1 MTIQA
6 PRILIAGGGTGGH
19 LYPGIAVAKEL
30 LSRNANAQI
39 TFAGTARGIEARVI
53 PREGFGLDLIRSS
66 GLKGKSLTT
75 AIRGALIA
83 PVSLIDAWSIVSQR
97 KPDLVIGVGGY
108 SSGPVV
114 LVASLRGVPTMV
126 LEQNAVPGLTNRLL
140 ARFVRAA
147 AVTFDSTKTFFGEK
161 GFVSGNPVRAE
172 FVADAPE
179 VRLPPSR
186 PQGASASRAEAI
198 GGGGK
203 PDTTNPTEAKG
214 DEPSGVQVLVFGG
227 SQGAHAINLAMVEA
241 APELAAGSPRLR
253 LTHQTGERDVEMV
266 RAAYAAAG
274 IQADVQPFFY
284 DMGRR
289 VGAADLIICRA
300 GATTIA
306 EISAAAKPAILIPL
320 PTATD
325 DHQRRNAEALAAAG
339 AAEVL
344 LQSEATGSVL
354 AGRIKQLAGDAA
366 CRARLSAHAR
376 TFARPDA
383 AKVIADRAMELIS
396 GIRL

>member
-1 MTIQA
+1 MTIEA
-6 PRILIAGGGTGGH
+6 PRIVIAGGGTGGH
-19 LYPGIAVAKEL
+19 LYPGIAVAREL
-30 LSRNANAQI
+30 LARYPNAQI

-53 PREGFGLDLIRSS
+53 PREGLPLDLLRSS
-66 GLKGKSLTT
+66 GLKGKSLAT
-75 AIRGALIA
+75 ALRGALVA
-83 PVSLIDAWSIVSQR
+83 PVSLVDAWRIISRRQ
-97 KPDLVIGVGGY
+97 PDLVIGVGGY

-114 LVASLRGVPTMV
+114 LMAWLRRVPTMV

-147 AVTFDSTKTFFGEK
+147 AVTFESTKAFFGEK

-172 FVADAPE
+172 FVAG
-179 VRLPPSR
+179 S
-186 PQGASASRAEAI
+186 Q
-198 GGGGK
+198 
-203 PDTTNPTEAKG
+203 PTEANADG
-214 DEPSGVQVLVFGG
+214 PSGVQVLVFGG

-241 APELAAGSPRLR
+241 APELASGSPPLR
-253 LTHQTGERDVEMV
+253 LAHQTGERDVEMV
-266 RAAYAAAG
+266 RTAYGTAG
-274 IQADVQPFFY
+274 FQADVQPFFY

-289 VGAADLIICRA
+289 VAAADLIVCRA

-306 EISAAAKPAILIPL
+306 EVSAAAKPASLIPL

-354 AGRIKQLAGDAA
+354 AGRIKALARDRER
-366 CRARLSAHAR
+366 RARLSAAAQR
-376 TFARPDA
+376 FAKPDA
-383 AKVIADRAMELIS
+383 AKVIADRVMELIR
-396 GIRL
+396 GQG